1 MSEKA
6 TIVEGEKKSRYF
18 MHGAV
23 LWYITVVLH
32 FIMYFASQLTV
43 FFVCIILC
51 VISPIDTAF
60 RKKQKQTP
68 FSQTN

>member
-1 MSEKA
+1 MVKIKSGLKRSEKA

-32 FIMYFASQLTV
+32 FIMYFAS
-43 FFVCIILC
+43 
-51 VISPIDTAF
+51 
-60 RKKQKQTP
+60 
-68 FSQTN
+68 